1 MNEELYEL
9 ENFKGSGFSN
19 FLKDQSK
26 NLLKKQ
32 QVVQLKKL

>member
-9 ENFKGSGFSN
+9 VAQLENYEGSGFSN
-19 FLKDQSK
+19 FFKDQSK

-32 QVVQLKKL
+32 LAVQ